1 MNLELQNIT
10 LTYPDGDTTLTA
22 VDSVDLQVDRGQLAA
37 VIGPS
42 GSGKS
47 SLLAVAGTLIQPQ
60 EGRVIIGDSDVIDL
74 NAAERTKI
82 RATQIGFVFQD
93 VNLITGLTATDQL
106 LAAVHL
112 AGGRPSAHRDQA
124 ADLLAAVGLEDK
136 TKRRPYQLSG
146 GERQRVGIARALMN
160 DPDLLLVDEPT
171 SALDHERGSQIVQL
185 LADLTHNRGVAT
197 VMVTHDR
204 SQLHHVD
211 TAFEMNDGRLNPI
224 SKIADLVGSHQ

>member
-1 MNLELQNIT
+1 MTLELHHIT
-10 LTYPDGDTTLTA
+10 LTYPDGDTALTA
-22 VDSVDLQVDRGQLAA
+22 VASVDLQVDRGQLAA

-47 SLLAVAGTLIQPQ
+47 SLLAVAGTLIHPQ
-60 EGRVIIGDSDVIDL
+60 EGRVIIGDSDVTDV
-74 NAAERTKI
+74 NSAERTKI

-93 VNLITGLTATDQL
+93 VNLITGLTAIDQL

-124 ADLLAAVGLEDK
+124 ADLLAAVGLEAK
-136 TKRRPYQLSG
+136 TKRRPHQLSG

-197 VMVTHDR
+197 VMVTHNR
-204 SQLHHVD
+204 SQLRHVD
-211 TAFEMNDGRLNPI
+211 TAFEMNDGRLHSI
-224 SKIADLVGSHQ
+224 SKTADLVGSHQ